1 MHYKGIEKNFEERK
15 EQWDE
20 VENLVMS
27 YQKQFEENASEG
39 TIKEAKKSADEL
51 LSRFNPLFNKYVSLL
66 TTGQID
72 WNNAEMKSFV
82 ANFIEEPR
90 LKKALYRKKQKAIY
104 RTDILYNFNFIIE
117 SYGKIGAQEI
127 YLDMQSLFLII
138 AKRYKQMGKN
148 FCAYVMNSY
157 KYEVTRHIKKI
168 ISNPLNIKYKIVY
181 YEDDNNGQEES
192 YEDNYYENST
202 GIPNLTWIQ
211 GLSCSDI
218 FLKLSLLERKIL
230 VKYYL
235 EEWKDGQIAEH
246 LGMHINTVNQKRR
259 TAAKF
264 LAEELNIDI
273 ASIRRTRKSGKKA
286 ILPSK

>member
-192 YEDNYYENST
+192 CEDNYYENST